1 MTFFAPE
8 LLGAAHDT
16 STFDCGVS
24 ALDEWLKH
32 RALPNQMSGASRTY
46 VVSREQFVVGYYAL
60 AAGNVAHAQA
70 PGRIRRN
77 MPDPIPMMV
86 LGRLAIDRS
95 AQGQGLGH
103 GLLKDAVLRVM
114 QAAHIVGIRGILVD
128 AIDDTARAFYERFG
142 FHRSSAIPLK
152 LMITLEEAQRA
163 LSGGGGRA

>member
-1 MTFFAPE
+1 
-8 LLGAAHDT
+8 
-16 STFDCGVS
+16 
-24 ALDEWLKH
+24 
-32 RALPNQMSGASRTY
+32 
-46 VVSREQFVVGYYAL
+46 VVSRDQFVVGYYAL

-70 PGRIRRN
+70 PGSIRRN

-163 LSGGGGRA
+163 LSGSAGRP